1 MSDFNNLCDAFDVMG
16 LKYTV
21 REEPSTREV
30 VIDGSKPNVD
40 YIGLRKNAIWFE
52 FDGNSGN
59 FNMLYAEE

>member
-1 MSDFNNLCDAFDVMG
+1 MSDFNLLVDAFDVMG
-16 LKYTV
+16 LKYTI
-21 REEPSTREV
+21 REETSTREV

-40 YIGLRKNAIWFE
+40 YIGLGKNAIWFE